1 MFRKKYSGVV
11 LSKRTIQD
19 ENNKWVRFVGI
30 GLPPIGP
37 LNSNTARNTADVIVT
52 VDKAMNHPD
61 WPQARRYLSSGK
73 GGIREFRKLLSVP
86 IMSEARLLAVVLA
99 METDSTIIDVCNRVG
114 VETARHD
121 DEILIRRGL
130 VAMVKAGALPGV
142 VIYDENGDTIS
153 PPMYM
158 GPPAPPE
165 FGRLAWKKPNRSPH
179 KWGMSSAPNRRRPR
193 RSCTPLT
200 MSMSVDG
207 KRSHLHGK

>member
-1 MFRKKYSGVV
+1 MHRFVRYSRQQWNYETTQCFAVSSVCIYYCVYIFVYIFLYQIFRKKHNGVV

-121 DEILIRRGL
+121 DEILVR
-130 VAMVKAGALPGV
+130 
-142 VIYDENGDTIS
+142 
-153 PPMYM
+153 
-158 GPPAPPE
+158 
-165 FGRLAWKKPNRSPH
+165 
-179 KWGMSSAPNRRRPR
+179 
-193 RSCTPLT
+193 
-200 MSMSVDG
+200 
-207 KRSHLHGK
+207 